1 MLRVALIAWEWMP
14 LLRTSR
20 RFYDVAQD
28 ALGLRKCYQ
37 ADLDGD
43 GILKYA
49 VAQLSERG
57 VFKTRRTST
66 TIFLI
71 VGMQSV
77 DYTITAWH

>member
-20 RFYDVAQD
+20 GLYDVVQD
-28 ALGLRKCYQ
+28 ALGLRQWYQ
-37 ADLDGD
+37 SDLDGD
-43 GILKYA
+43 VILKYA
-49 VAQLSERG
+49 VAQMSERG
-57 VFKTRRTST
+57 LFNTGRTST
-66 TIFLI
+66 TSFLI